1 MAILQ
6 VVRELVEIAERGG
19 MTDEEFTRL
28 LRYIVNSNDGQDDIS
43 SAPPSPTISTVTHE
57 AVAARAF
64 FGRGTYGWVNLERAR
79 DLDLV
84 ALLELGT
91 TSNRSAVLDHIEK
104 RWGGQLVESDLEL
117 LPSNKEPR
125 WRKNYQWGF
134 YYLEKEGF
142 TRRPRRG
149 IQELTDAGRS
159 RAEDRRKSL
168 SPGD

>member
-1 MAILQ
+1 MAKLK
-6 VVRELVEIAERGG
+6 VVKDLVTIAERGG

-28 LRYIVNSNDGQDDIS
+28 LQYIVNSNDGQEDAS
-43 SAPPSPTISTVTHE
+43 SAPPALTTTPVTHE
-57 AVAARAF
+57 TVAARAF
-64 FGRGTYGWVNLERAR
+64 FGRGNYGWVDLERAR

-84 ALLELGT
+84 ALLELSVP
-91 TSNRSAVLDHIEK
+91 SNRSAVLDHIEK
-104 RWGGQLVESDLEL
+104 RWGGQLVEADLEL

-125 WRKNYQWGF
+125 WRKNCQWGF

-149 IQELTDAGRS
+149 IQELTDTGRK

-168 SPGD
+168 SSED